1 MTTLVESEFGSVAE
15 SYDRLVSDYK
25 TSYQLTENW
34 TLYEQIRK
42 TKWLTTCNNF
52 EIKLK
57 IIEEWLTKYE
67 EKLLLKE
74 QLDDSFSEKLRLQT
88 KAWDEEKE
96 NWQKEKSQLL
106 TQMQDL
112 QVNMRDEAFFVG
124 GQDLTCQRLIN
135 YGQLLEANTT
145 NCYATYIIIYHIP

>member
-1 MTTLVESEFGSVAE
+1 MTTMRESEFGSIE

-25 TSYQLTENW
+25 ASCQLTENW
-34 TLYEQIRK
+34 TLYEQIRQ
-42 TKWLTTCNNF
+42 TKWLTTCSNF

-57 IIEEWLTKYE
+57 IIGEWLANYE
-67 EKLLLKE
+67 ETLLKE
-74 QLDDSFSEKLRLQT
+74 QLDGSFSEKLRLQT

-112 QVNMRDEAFFVG
+112 QVGPRSSSLLCLVDE
-124 GQDLTCQRLIN
+124 QDLFLT
-135 YGQLLEANTT
+135 
-145 NCYATYIIIYHIP
+145 